1 MTTPKSISNL
11 LGKDKFTA
19 RDIKDYAKVNNIFR
33 LYVRQCYDTMA
44 REIYWYKA
52 WDLFRDLSIY
62 MEMHYK
68 NDMFKKFVY
77 RDMWEEFEARL
88 DSIWHENDLKKAR
101 KDWLIN

>member
-1 MTTPKSISNL
+1 
-11 LGKDKFTA
+11 
-19 RDIKDYAKVNNIFR
+19 
-33 LYVRQCYDTMA
+33 
-44 REIYWYKA
+44 
-52 WDLFRDLSIY
+52 